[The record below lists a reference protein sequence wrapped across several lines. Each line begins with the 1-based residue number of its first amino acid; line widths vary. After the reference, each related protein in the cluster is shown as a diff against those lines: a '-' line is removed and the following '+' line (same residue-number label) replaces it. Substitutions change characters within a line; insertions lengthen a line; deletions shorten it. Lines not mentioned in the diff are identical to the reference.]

1 VSAKDTLKNKTPMN
15 ELSENAKSLLEQLPE
30 DGRRITNETA
40 RRLTEW
46 DTEKLKIAK
55 QELKNLGLIEVKASF
70 GGPFGRKTLNAP
82 INRDTNN
89 KSFASLEQD
98 LYAPFKNWIIKEVTQ
113 FFPDG
118 FVTGKDIF
126 DVQVTGNKRPQ
137 GSGFWEIPDLICIS
151 YKKYKY
157 IPNVEF
163 NTVTFEL
170 KKKSD
175 AFNPQGIF
183 EAISHSKFGSRSYF
197 CFEWTDNDDFYEN
210 DKYQRIEQEAKT
222 HGIGLIRMYFA
233 DTEKKFI
240 EADIILEAKQL
251 TYDPGLLSDFIDK
264 FLPSETKNQFIRMTN
279 SW

>member
-1 VSAKDTLKNKTPMN
+1 MN
-15 ELSENAKSLLEQLPE
+15 NIELSDNAKSLLEQLPE

-46 DTEKLKIAK
+46 DTEVLKSAK
-55 QELKNLGLIEVKASF
+55 QELKHAGLIEVKASF
-70 GGPFGRKTLNAP
+70 GGPFGRKTLQ
-82 INRDTNN
+82 DTSITFSN
-89 KSFASLEQD
+89 KTFAALEQE
-98 LYAPFKNWIIKEVTQ
+98 LYLPFKEWILKEVTQ

-137 GSGFWEIPDLICIS
+137 GSGFWEIPDLICIAC
-151 YKKYKY
+151 KKYKY
-157 IPNVEF
+157 IPDVEF
-163 NTVTFEL
+163 NTITFEL

-197 CFEWTDNDDFYEN
+197 CFEWSDKDDFYEN

-222 HGIGLIRMYFA
+222 HGIGLIRLFFT
-233 DTEKKFI
+233 DEGKKFI
-240 EADIILEAKQL
+240 EGDIILEAKQL
-251 TYDPGLLSDFIDK
+251 SYDAGLLSDFIDK
-264 FLPSETKNQFIRMTN
+264 FLPNDTKNQLIRMTN

>member
-1 VSAKDTLKNKTPMN
+1 MK

-40 RRLTEW
+40 RRLTDW
-46 DTEKLKIAK
+46 NTETLKNAK
-55 QELKNLGLIEVKASF
+55 QELKQANLIEVKASF
-70 GGPFGRKTLNAP
+70 GGPFGRKTPQPLLNQ
-82 INRDTNN
+82 T
-89 KSFASLEQD
+89 STFTFARIEQD
-98 LYAPFKNWIIKEVTQ
+98 IYLPFKEWIIKEVTQ

-126 DVQVTGNKRPQ
+126 DVQITGNKRPQ
-137 GSGFWEIPDLICIS
+137 GSGFWEIPDLICIAC
-151 YKKYKY
+151 KKYKY
-157 IPNVEF
+157 IPDVDF
-163 NTVTFEL
+163 NTITFEV

-197 CFEWTDNDDFYEN
+197 CFEWSDKDDFYEN

-222 HGIGLIRMYFA
+222 HGIGLIRLYFT
-233 DTEKKFI
+233 DEEKKYI
-240 EADIILEAKQL
+240 EGEIILEAKRL
-251 TYDPGLLSDFIDK
+251 SYDAGLLSDFIDK
-264 FLPSETKNQFIRMTN
+264 FLPNEIKNQLIRMTN